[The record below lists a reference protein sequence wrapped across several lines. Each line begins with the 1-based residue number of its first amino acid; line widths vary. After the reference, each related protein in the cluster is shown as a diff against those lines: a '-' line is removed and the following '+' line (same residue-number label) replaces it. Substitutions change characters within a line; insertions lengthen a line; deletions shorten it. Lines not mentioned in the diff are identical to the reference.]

1 MPWSDIQT
9 YALKD
14 NLPKFT
20 VTIPSFDGTT
30 KQYAMWRTFTRE
42 IPELAG
48 YPLPFLLHK
57 HQHLV
62 PDDSTTT
69 PGLLPMVDEFEFA
82 SNGGIAG
89 RAYGFPG
96 IADGTR
102 ITTPA
107 LVGVESTVPL
117 GYVTTAI
124 DDEGVSFSY
133 ELGRCASSTVFLEGS
148 ERSAALLSARRM
160 MMDGLDVGVS
170 SSKQVASIAK
180 DAAMAGSGLLTDAE
194 ANRDL
199 VYLGGA
205 TAMLLASATAI
216 GMLSHHLTV
225 NVFWV

>member
-1 MPWSDIQT
+1 
-9 YALKD
+9 
-14 NLPKFT
+14 
-20 VTIPSFDGTT
+20 
-30 KQYAMWRTFTRE
+30 
-42 IPELAG
+42 
-48 YPLPFLLHK
+48 
-57 HQHLV
+57 
-62 PDDSTTT
+62 
-69 PGLLPMVDEFEFA
+69 MVDEFEFA